1 MSPIVDLSK
10 KLSLERSI
18 VTFTKTT
25 LRGTMVLVIRFK
37 FDRELKEYLKKFNGI
52 TWSGSLG
59 CFHIPFSKEVT
70 NALFKYLRRRGYYI
84 DYSALKTNK
93 VSASTEKQ
101 VQKVSLGAD
110 IAEEVKMDINAFK
123 KWMAQK
129 RYSLNTINT
138 YESMLL
144 VFFRFVYPK
153 KPNDINEKDV
163 IAFNTDYIL
172 ANGFSYTYQNQAINA
187 LKLFFRQLDA
197 EHALPQQ
204 IERPKKSKK
213 LPEVLSIDEV
223 KSIIENTPNLK
234 HKTLLSLLYSCGLR
248 IGEAL
253 KLEIAHIDLNRKFMH
268 IKSAK
273 GAKDRYVPVPTQ
285 MISLLNRY
293 INSYKPSHY
302 VFEGQK
308 GGRYTDVSARQVLKR
323 SIQKVGIKKNVT
335 LHTLRH
341 SHATHLLENG
351 TDLRFIQELLGHSS
365 PKTTMIYTHVST
377 TSLDKIKNPFD
388 DFEL

>member
-1 MSPIVDLSK
+1 
-10 KLSLERSI
+10 
-18 VTFTKTT
+18 
-25 LRGTMVLVIRFK
+25 MVLLIGFK
-37 FDRELKEYLKKFNGI
+37 YDRELKEYLKKFDGI
-52 TWSGSLG
+52 TWSSSLG

-253 KLEIAHIDLNRKFMH
+253 KLQIAHIDLNRKFMH

-323 SIQKVGIKKNVT
+323 SIQKAGIKKNVT